1 MDIQSLIRKKARE
14 AGIDPTHALTMA
26 SIESSFD
33 PKAANKYGYKGLYQF
48 GPNEWKQWG
57 GGKDVF
63 DPEANIDA
71 FIGYHGQIKDQLKT
85 ALGRDPTPQ
94 ELYLG
99 WQQGAGGASKLLT
112 NADAPAKSLVSPDA
126 VLANGGDSNMT
137 GGQFASL
144 WQNKYNAHNKSIL
157 GQSSGWTGEG
167 DTQES
172 KWIGPAPGSG
182 PAPGAFAQPEPGT
195 GGLLDPDY
203 GVTAGDS
210 AAAAK
215 AVNAAVPAKPAP
227 NYNALIGSGLA
238 MMAAGDAPPPQQ
250 AGWQQG
256 GNMPQAV
263 RGNPQLAGLL
273 TDLMRKKNP
282 FAGLLGEF

>member
-1 MDIQSLIRKKARE
+1 MMDIQSLIRKKARE

-33 PKAANKYGYKGLYQF
+33 PKAANKHGYKGLYQF

-57 GGKDVF
+57 GGRDIF
-63 DPEANIDA
+63 DPEANVDA

-85 ALGRDPTPQ
+85 ALGRDPTPH

-99 WQQGAGGASKLLT
+99 WQQGAGGATKLLT
-112 NADAPAKSLVSPDA
+112 NPDALAKTLVSPDA
-126 VLANGGDSNMT
+126 VLANGGDFNMT

-144 WQNKYNAHNKSIL
+144 WQNKYNAHNKKIL

-172 KWIGPAPGSG
+172 KWIGAAPGSA
-182 PAPGAFAQPEPGT
+182 PAPQPEPAT

-203 GVTAGDS
+203 GVSHADS

-215 AVNAAVPAKPAP
+215 AVNAAVPARPAP
-227 NYNALIGSGLA
+227 NYAGL
-238 MMAAGDAPPPQQ
+238 MGMGNTLMQMGAPGPEQPTWTPQQ
-250 AGWQQG
+250 SPVG
-256 GNMPQAV
+256 

-273 TDLMRKKNP
+273 TEIFKRRGG
-282 FAGLLGEF
+282 GLLGGY

>member
-1 MDIQSLIRKKARE
+1 MDIRDLIRKKAIA

-26 SIESSFD
+26 SIESSFN
-33 PKAANKYGYKGLYQF
+33 PKAANKHGYKGLYQF
-48 GPNEWKQWG
+48 GPNEWKTWG
-57 GGKDVF
+57 QGKDIF

-85 ALGRDPTPQ
+85 ALGRDPTPD

-112 NADAPAKSLVSPDA
+112 NRDALAKTLVSPDA
-126 VLANGGDSNMT
+126 VLANGGDFNMT
-137 GGQFASL
+137 GGQFADL
-144 WQNKYNAHNKSIL
+144 WRNKYAAHNKTIL

-172 KWIGPAPGSG
+172 KWIGTAPGSG
-182 PAPGAFAQPEPGT
+182 LLAQPQAQPAAG

-203 GVTAGDS
+203 GVSHADS

-215 AVNAAVPAKPAP
+215 QVNAAMPPSRTP
-227 NYNALIGSGLA
+227 NYAGV
-238 MMAAGDAPPPQQ
+238 MAAGNSLMQMGMPSGPSGPSWTPQQ
-250 AGWQQG
+250 SPVG
-256 GNMPQAV
+256 

-273 TDLMRKKNP
+273 TEIFKRRNG
-282 FAGLLGEF
+282 GLLGGF

>member
-33 PKAANKYGYKGLYQF
+33 PKAANRHGYKGLYQF
-48 GPNEWKQWG
+48 GPDEWRQWG
-57 GGKDVF
+57 GGRDIF

-71 FIGYHGQIKDQLKT
+71 FIGYQGQIKDQLKT
-85 ALGRDPTPQ
+85 ALGRDPTPH

-99 WQQGAGGASKLLT
+99 WQQGASGAGKLLS
-112 NADAPAKSLVSPDA
+112 NPDAPAKTLVSPNA
-126 VLANGGDSNMT
+126 VLANGGDFNMT

-144 WQNKYNAHNKSIL
+144 WQNKYNAHNKKIL

-172 KWIGPAPGSG
+172 KWIGSAPGSG
-182 PAPGAFAQPEPGT
+182 LLNPNYGA
-195 GGLLDPDY
+195 GLQSEAD
-203 GVTAGDS
+203 
-210 AAAAK
+210 AAK
-215 AVNAAVPAKPAP
+215 TDPRTANDADLAGYGGSPRLPDKPEKPMNYAGLMSMGNTLMQMGEAGPEVPTWT
-227 NYNALIGSGLA
+227 
-238 MMAAGDAPPPQQ
+238 PQQ
-250 AGWQQG
+250 SPVG
-256 GNMPQAV
+256 

-273 TDLMRKKNP
+273 TEIFKRRSG
-282 FAGLLGEF
+282 GLLGGY

>member
-1 MDIQSLIRKKARE
+1 MDIQALIRKKARE

-33 PKAANKYGYKGLYQF
+33 PKAANKYGYEGLYQF

-94 ELYLG
+94 EMYLG
-99 WQQGAGGASKLLT
+99 WQQGGAGASKLLS
-112 NADAPAKSLVSPDA
+112 NPDA
-126 VLANGGDSNMT
+126 LAKDLVNPNAILANGGDFNMT
-137 GGQFASL
+137 GGQFADL
-144 WQNKYNAHNKSIL
+144 WQNKYNAHNKRLL
-157 GQSSGWTGEG
+157 GQSQGWTGEG

-172 KWIGPAPGSG
+172 KWIGAAPGSAPV
-182 PAPGAFAQPEPGT
+182 PAQSAPVTA
-195 GGLLDPDY
+195 GLLDPDY
-203 GVTAGDS
+203 GVSHADS
-210 AAAAK
+210 AAAAQ
-215 AVNAAVPAKPAP
+215 AVNAAVPAKPTP
-227 NYNALIGSGLA
+227 NYAGMIGSGLA
-238 MMAAGDAPPPQQ
+238 MMQAGEAPPPQQ
-250 AGWQQG
+250 ASWQQG
-256 GNMPQAV
+256 VPAPQAN